1 MRVRP
6 RPHVRTW
13 RSCASSFVQRPRLVA
28 ELHAERTD
36 FFPWFSFP
44 LSSNGVHERSFV
56 SAVRA
61 FRSRRGPFSFE
72 VRAGPR
78 RLRSFEFEVH
88 EIRAN
93 VKGYV
98 VYERSMTWP
107 NRMRPINL
115 THFSGRWRD
124 MRSTRNHRGPRRGGR
139 PSCRRYGSSSSFI
152 CSEQDT
158 TVVVSGLRAI
168 ISHPIP
174 GGLAA
179 GERER
184 GGRGEARGAHA
195 AGGGRRIRG
204 PGAPITSPNVQQQIR
219 ADWGRPRRRHRPRA
233 QLGDGAPSTE
243 KPWPRGQEDQSG
255 VYLRL

>member
-1 MRVRP
+1 
-6 RPHVRTW
+6 
-13 RSCASSFVQRPRLVA
+13 
-28 ELHAERTD
+28 
-36 FFPWFSFP
+36 
-44 LSSNGVHERSFV
+44 
-56 SAVRA
+56 
-61 FRSRRGPFSFE
+61 
-72 VRAGPR
+72 
-78 RLRSFEFEVH
+78 
-88 EIRAN
+88 
-93 VKGYV
+93 
-98 VYERSMTWP
+98 
-107 NRMRPINL
+107 
-115 THFSGRWRD
+115 

-204 PGAPITSPNVQQQIR
+204 PGAPLTSPNVQQQIR

-243 KPWPRGQEDQSG
+243 KTMASRSGGSVGCVFASLGASRHAGPRSADSACSTG
-255 VYLRL
+255 